1 MSLSFTSKTGY
12 YGLRVNPTFEEVVG
26 TVRKPLNIPLPDRK
40 AKWYANS
47 PYRALILDAEEKY
60 QNYERQAIDYRLA
73 GADAPESAA
82 RVHPSDAGRDPRFDE
97 IDAHHRKMEEQ
108 EAVDTAHQLTHEEE
122 SRKTTANRREI
133 LRLSHAPNKTHPV
146 IEAEHDELEL
156 AGVPH
161 YMRMPRTLAPKAHFT
176 KPLPQFVSGGQLQAP
191 EFKSFE
197 QLNMGQPDN
206 IRAATMS
213 RSQAMTYERL
223 RDLVEPTF
231 SS

>member
-12 YGLRVNPTFEEVVG
+12 YGLRVNPTFEEVIG
-26 TVRKPLNIPLPDRK
+26 TIRTPLRIPLPDRK

-82 RVHPSDAGRDPRFDE
+82 RVHGSDAGQDPTFAT
-97 IDAHHRKMEEQ
+97 IDAHHRKMEEH
-108 EAVDTAHQLTHEEE
+108 EAIDTAHRLLHEEE
-122 SRKTTANRREI
+122 SRKTAANRREI
-133 LRLSHAPNKTHPV
+133 LSQSHAPNKTNPV
-146 IEAEHDELEL
+146 IEAEHDELDV
-156 AGVPH
+156 AGVEH
-161 YMRMPRTLAPKAHFT
+161 YMPMPRSLAPKAHFT
-176 KPLPQFVSGGQLQAP
+176 KPLPQFAAGGHPQAP

-197 QLNMGQPDN
+197 QLNMGVPDN
-206 IRAATMS
+206 FLAATMS

-223 RDLVEPTF
+223 RDLVEHTF
-231 SS
+231 ST